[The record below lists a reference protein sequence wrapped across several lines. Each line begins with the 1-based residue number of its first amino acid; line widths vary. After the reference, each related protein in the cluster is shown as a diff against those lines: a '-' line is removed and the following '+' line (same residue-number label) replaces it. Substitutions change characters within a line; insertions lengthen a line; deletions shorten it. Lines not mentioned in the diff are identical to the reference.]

1 MQMKKRVKI
10 ILGKGGNVEL
20 SYIGN
25 EYLITSFSDID
36 DYFFCFGKG
45 SLVDTQLLSHCL
57 DMEKKLQPH
66 G

>member
-1 MQMKKRVKI
+1 MK
-10 ILGKGGNVEL
+10 L

-57 DMEKKLQPH
+57 DIEKKLQPH